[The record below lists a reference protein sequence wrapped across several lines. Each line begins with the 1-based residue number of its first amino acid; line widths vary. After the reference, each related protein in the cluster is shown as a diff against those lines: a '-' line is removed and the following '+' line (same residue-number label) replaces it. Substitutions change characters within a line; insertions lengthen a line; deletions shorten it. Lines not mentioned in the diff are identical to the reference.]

1 MFKARCTETSEEA
14 ENLGKMPWE
23 TLPVILARKVQQLE
37 IGSVPLSTS
46 GDLDA
51 VGGLCAENG
60 NGAMSCA
67 GSTLLFPVVPQSAPG
82 CFEVTERTHGC
93 VTLRGLPLHCA
104 FSLLPSDGSF
114 NWLLLGFCLTSLP
127 GYRK

>member
-60 NGAMSCA
+60 NGAVSCA

-93 VTLRGLPLHCA
+93 VTLCVGCLFTAPFPSCPRMVPLI
-104 FSLLPSDGSF
+104 
-114 NWLLLGFCLTSLP
+114 GFCLDFV
-127 GYRK
+127 